1 VLFDKASLAGKR
13 VLITGGGTGLGKG
26 IAKHLAEHGSEVH
39 LWGRRREILNAAAEE
54 INAARGRVAHVQPVD
69 VRQFDQVDAAVAEI
83 WEKFGP
89 LTGLINNAAANF
101 IAPYE
106 GPEPTRLRGYSLHRD
121 GWRLFHD
128 AGLRP
133 SLDQGWEEGIY
144 RFYAGDLGV
153 DGLPLRSSVGNVE
166 GGHRRHDEVARRRV
180 GTVRHPS
187 ERGSHPGRFRP
198 NTRGRC

>member
-1 VLFDKASLAGKR
+1 VA
-13 VLITGGGTGLGKG
+13 TGLGKG

-89 LTGLINNAAANF
+89 LTGLVNNAAANF
-101 IAPYE
+101 IAPTKDLSPRAYE
-106 GPEPTRLRGYSLHRD
+106 AIASTVMD
-121 GWRLFHD
+121 GAFFHD

-153 DGLPLRSSVGNVE
+153 DGLPLRSSVSNVE
-166 GGHRRHDEVARRRV
+166 GGHRRHDQVARRRV

-187 ERGSHPGRFRP
+187 ERGRTRAVSRP